1 MDDNFG
7 IKSTIDL
14 YKRVLPA
21 LKCKTRELE
30 KLNIKNISKEDIW
43 NYLIKYKWK
52 TVKGLKL
59 SDMVDD
65 ILNTDN
71 NELKNNIEGIKNNI
85 NNRDIESL

>member
-7 IKSTIDL
+7 IKSTVDL

-21 LKCKTRELE
+21 LNCKTRELE
-30 KLNIKNISKEDIW
+30 KLGFKNIKKEDIW
-43 NYLIKYKWK
+43 NYLIKNKWI

-65 ILNTDN
+65 ILNIDN
-71 NELKNNIEGIKNNI
+71 NILVDNITKMKNSIDKQ
-85 NNRDIESL
+85 

>member
-14 YKRVLPA
+14 YKRILPA
-21 LKCKTRELE
+21 LNCKTRELE
-30 KLNIKNISKEDIW
+30 KIGVKNIKKEDIW
-43 NYLIKYKWK
+43 NYLIKYKWD

-65 ILNTDN
+65 ILNIDN
-71 NELKNNIEGIKNNI
+71 NELINNITRIKQ
-85 NNRDIESL
+85 EKQ